1 MNLAMALLL
10 IAAFGL
16 ALWLLFVEYLPSK
29 LGK

>member
-16 ALWLLFVEYLPSK
+16 TLWLLFVQYLPK
-29 LGK
+29 RLEK